1 MIQGGRMAS
10 ISRLE
15 TLPAH
20 AARKPMPAMAGVGAL
35 IRDFAA
41 MAGSRGAAA
50 LVYVTVA
57 ALLEGLSF
65 SLLIPLL
72 GVVFGE
78 APKGMA
84 GGVARFVFT
93 LFDSH
98 TAFDR
103 LLLLLSLFALLMSL
117 RAIAVALRDV
127 AMVGLQVRFTSALRL
142 RLAKRLAATCWEHI
156 ARLRH
161 ARVTQL
167 MGADI
172 QRLAIGV
179 EFLLRGTAA
188 AAMLVVQYVLV
199 LVLAPALAMAM
210 LVLLGLGG
218 VALAMTTTRMRAL
231 GGFAMEA
238 NLALLNG
245 TAQFLGGLKL
255 AISQSLEDGFVR
267 ETGETLRHLAE
278 RQNRF
283 MRQQALG
290 RAALTVLAAL
300 LGAGLLLVGY
310 GWLAV
315 PPSILVAL
323 SLVGTR
329 MVGPAG
335 QIQQGAQQ
343 FANVL
348 PVYDSLAVLE
358 RELAGAAAES
368 SVSAAGYPEGPV
380 TFRHVAY
387 RHAGTEARGLRDF
400 SLTLSP
406 GEFLGMTGESG
417 AGKTTFAD
425 LLAGLYPPQTGEILA
440 GGLRLEGAVLAAWR
454 RGLSYVSQDAFL
466 FHDSIRRNLAWAE
479 PNADETAMWEALA
492 LAGGEHLVRGMAQ
505 GLDTIV
511 GERGAL
517 VSGGERQRIAMA
529 RALLRAPRLLLLDE
543 ATSALDSASERALLA
558 RLAALKPRPT
568 IVLIA
573 HRRENLD
580 LCDRMIVIGSEE
592 ERFDGAA

>member
-1 MIQGGRMAS
+1 MRAI
-10 ISRLE
+10 
-15 TLPAH
+15 
-20 AARKPMPAMAGVGAL
+20 AGTGAL
-35 IRDFAA
+35 IRDFTA
-41 MAGSRGAAA
+41 MAGGRGAAA
-50 LVYVTVA
+50 LAYVMAA

-84 GGVARFVFT
+84 SGAARFVFT
-93 LFDSH
+93 MFGSH
-98 TAFDR
+98 TALGR
-103 LLLLLSLFALLMSL
+103 LSLLLALFALLMSL
-117 RAIAVALRDV
+117 RAMAVALRDV
-127 AMVGLQVRFTSALRL
+127 AVVGLQMRFTGALRL
-142 RLAKRLAATCWEHI
+142 RLAQRLAATRWEHI

-179 EFLLRGTAA
+179 EFLLRGTTA
-188 AAMLVVQYVLV
+188 AAMLVAQSVLM

-218 VALAMTTTRMRAL
+218 AALAMTTARTRVL

-245 TAQFLGGLKL
+245 TMQFLGGLKL

-278 RQNRF
+278 RQARF
-283 MRQQALG
+283 MRQQAWG
-290 RAALTVLAAL
+290 RAAVTILAAL

-315 PPSILVAL
+315 PPPILVAL
-323 SLVGTR
+323 TLVGTR

-348 PVYDSLAVLE
+348 PVYDRLRALE
-358 RELAGAAAES
+358 RELAGAAAEKH
-368 SVSAAGYPEGPV
+368 VPAPEYPGGPLMFRRV
-380 TFRHVAY
+380 TY
-387 RHAGTEARGLRDF
+387 CHAGEGVKGLRDF

-406 GEFLGMTGESG
+406 GEFLGVTGESG

-425 LLAGLYPPQTGEILA
+425 LLAGLYPPQTGEILV
-440 GGLRLEGAVLAAWR
+440 GGSRLEGAVLAAWR

-479 PNADETAMWEALA
+479 PNADESAMWRALA
-492 LAGGEHLVRGMAQ
+492 LVGAEELVRGMAQ
-505 GLDTIV
+505 GLDSIV
-511 GERGAL
+511 GERGML
-517 VSGGERQRIAMA
+517 VSGGERQRIALA

-543 ATSALDSASERALLA
+543 ATSALDSVAERAVLV
-558 RLAALKPRPT
+558 RLAAMKPRPT

-580 LCDRMIVIGSEE
+580 LCDRVIVIGSKGEK
-592 ERFDGAA
+592 FDGTS

>member
-1 MIQGGRMAS
+1 MAS
-10 ISRLE
+10 ISQLK
-15 TLPAH
+15 TLPVP
-20 AARKPMPAMAGVGAL
+20 AARAQKSIPAMAGAGAL
-35 IRDFAA
+35 FQDFAA
-41 MAGSRGAAA
+41 VAGSRGAAA
-50 LVYVTVA
+50 LVYVMAA
-57 ALLEGLSF
+57 ALLEALSF

-78 APKGMA
+78 APKSMA
-84 GGVARFVFT
+84 GGAARFVFT
-93 LFDSH
+93 LFGSH

-127 AMVGLQVRFTSALRL
+127 AVVGLQVRFAGALRL
-142 RLAKRLAATCWEHI
+142 RLAKRLAATRWEHI

-188 AAMLVVQYVLV
+188 AAMLAAQYVLV
-199 LVLAPALAMAM
+199 LVVAPALAPAM

-218 VALAMTTTRMRAL
+218 VALTMTTARMRAL

-267 ETGETLRHLAE
+267 ETGETLRQLAE
-278 RQNRF
+278 RQDRF
-283 MRQQALG
+283 MRQQAWG
-290 RAALTVLAAL
+290 RAALTVMAAL
-300 LGAGLLLVGY
+300 LGAGLLLAGY
-310 GWLAV
+310 GLLAV
-315 PPSILVAL
+315 SPPILVAL
-323 SLVGTR
+323 SMVGTR

-343 FANVL
+343 LANVL
-348 PVYDSLAVLE
+348 PVYDSLRALE
-358 RELAGAAAES
+358 RELSGAAAER
-368 SVSAAGYPEGPV
+368 SVVTALYPEGPV
-380 TFRHVAY
+380 IFRHVAY
-387 RHAGTEARGLRDF
+387 CHAGEEARGLRDF
-400 SLTLSP
+400 SLTLSA
-406 GEFLGMTGESG
+406 GEFLGVTGESG

-466 FHDSIRRNLAWAE
+466 FHDSIRRNLAWADSK
-479 PNADETAMWEALA
+479 ADEPAMGRALA
-492 LAGGEHLVRGMAQ
+492 LAGAEELVRGMAQ

-517 VSGGERQRIAMA
+517 VSGGERQRIALA
-529 RALLRAPRLLLLDE
+529 RALLRAPKLLLLDE
-543 ATSALDSASERALLA
+543 ASSALDSAAERAVLA
-558 RLAALKPRPT
+558 RLAAMKPRPT

-573 HRRENLD
+573 QRRENLD
-580 LCDRMIVIGSEE
+580 LCDRVIVIGSKG
-592 ERFDGAA
+592 ERFDGAV

>member
-1 MIQGGRMAS
+1 MAS

-15 TLPAH
+15 RLPAH
-20 AARKPMPAMAGVGAL
+20 AARTATPVPAMAGAGAL

-41 MAGSRGAAA
+41 MAGRQGAAA
-50 LVYVTVA
+50 LAYVMAA

-78 APKGMA
+78 APKSMA
-84 GGVARFVFT
+84 GGAARFVFT
-93 LFDSH
+93 LFGSH

-117 RAIAVALRDV
+117 RAITVGLRDV
-127 AMVGLQVRFTSALRL
+127 AVVGLQVRFTGALRL
-142 RLAKRLAATCWEHI
+142 RLAKRLAATRWEHI

-179 EFLLRGTAA
+179 DFLLRGTAA
-188 AAMLVVQYVLV
+188 AAMLVAQYVLV
-199 LVLAPALAMAM
+199 LILAPALAAAM
-210 LVLLGLGG
+210 LILLGLGG
-218 VALAMTTTRMRAL
+218 VALTMTTMRMRAL

-238 NLALLNG
+238 NLALLEG

-278 RQNRF
+278 RQDRF
-283 MRQQALG
+283 VRQQAWG
-290 RAALTVLAAL
+290 RAALAILAAL
-300 LGAGLLLVGY
+300 LGAGLLLAGY

-315 PPSILVAL
+315 PPPILVAL

-329 MVGPAG
+329 MMGPAG
-335 QIQQGAQQ
+335 QIQQGGQQ

-348 PVYDSLAVLE
+348 PVYDSLRALE
-358 RELAGAAAES
+358 RELAGAAAEKP
-368 SVSAAGYPEGPV
+368 VPAADYPEGPV

-387 RHAGTEARGLRDF
+387 CHAGGEARGLRDF

-406 GEFLGMTGESG
+406 GEFLGVTGESG
-417 AGKTTFAD
+417 VGKTTFAD
-425 LLAGLYPPQTGEILA
+425 LLAGLYPPQTGEILV
-440 GGLRLEGAVLAAWR
+440 GGSRLEGAVLAAWR

-466 FHDSIRRNLAWAE
+466 FHDSIRRNLAWADSR
-479 PNADETAMWEALA
+479 ADEVAMRQALA
-492 LAGGEHLVRGMAQ
+492 RAGAEELVRGMAQ

-517 VSGGERQRIAMA
+517 VSGGERQRIALA
-529 RALLRAPRLLLLDE
+529 RALLRAPKLLLLDE
-543 ATSALDSASERALLA
+543 ATSALDSAAERAVLA
-558 RLAALKPRPT
+558 RLAAMTPPPT

-580 LCDRMIVIGSEE
+580 LCDRVIVIENEGKI
-592 ERFDGAA
+592 FDGAA